1 LDHEVWDQAV
11 EGTAIVEAG
20 GAEGEE
26 VFGGFGNGFAE
37 DFKFQIP
44 MGGLELEGR
53 LASWAVDGCQAGHDE
68 A

>member
-1 LDHEVWDQAV
+1 V

-20 GAEGEE
+20 CAEGEE

-44 MGGLELEGR
+44 MGGLQLEGR
-53 LASWAVDGCQAGHDE
+53 LASGPVDGC
-68 A
+68 